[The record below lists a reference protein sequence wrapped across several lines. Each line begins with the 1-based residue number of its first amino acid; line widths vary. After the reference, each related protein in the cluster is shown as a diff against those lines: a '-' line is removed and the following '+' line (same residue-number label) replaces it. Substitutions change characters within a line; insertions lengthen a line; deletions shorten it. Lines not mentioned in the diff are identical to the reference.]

1 MKNGRYILAALTVAI
16 VALVILFLTRQS
28 PVESPALPDSPES
41 PAAQKS
47 KAITNPLTRGKKP
60 AATAEAIAGN
70 AAITTNPPFS
80 NVSVSVT
87 TENSPSSDLDPAAE
101 TPAAGPAAHPATVRS
116 SFSQG
121 PTPPT
126 PVPPTPLE
134 LFRTNTPEKPPGQ
147 GRSPAGP

>member
-1 MKNGRYILAALTVAI
+1 MKNGRYILAALTVVI

-47 KAITNPLTRGKKP
+47 RAITNPLTREKQP
-60 AATAEAIAGN
+60 AATAEPIAGN

-80 NVSVSVT
+80 NVNDSVT
-87 TENSPSSDLDPAAE
+87 TEKSLSSNLDPAAE
-101 TPAAGPAAHPATVRS
+101 TQAAGPAAHPAVVRS

-121 PTPPT
+121 PPPPT
-126 PVPPTPLE
+126 PVAPPPLE

-147 GRSPAGP
+147 GRSQAGP